1 MTNTEMLRDAIKARG
16 LKYNYVAEQLGI
28 TPYALQ
34 KKIDN
39 KNDFWAREIYVLT
52 SVLGLSRKERDDIF
66 FAKDGD

>member
-1 MTNTEMLRDAIKARG
+1 MTNTEMLRDTIKAKG

-39 KNDFWAREIYVLT
+39 ENDFWAREIYVLT
-52 SVLGLSRKERDDIF
+52 SVLGLSRKERDEIF
-66 FAKDGD
+66 FAKDRD

>member
-39 KNDFWAREIYVLT
+39 ENDFPIYH
-52 SVLGLSRKERDDIF
+52 
-66 FAKDGD
+66 

>member
-1 MTNTEMLRDAIKARG
+1 MTNTEMLRDTIKAKG

-39 KNDFWAREIYVLT
+39 ENDFWAREIYVLT

-66 FAKDGD
+66 FCER

>member
-1 MTNTEMLRDAIKARG
+1 MTNTEMLRDTIKAKG

-39 KNDFWAREIYVLT
+39 ENDFWAREIYVLT
-52 SVLGLSRKERDDIF
+52 SVLGLSRKERDEIF
-66 FAKDGD
+66 FCER

>member
-28 TPYALQ
+28 TPYALHM
-34 KKIDN
+34 
-39 KNDFWAREIYVLT
+39 NDFWAREIYVLT